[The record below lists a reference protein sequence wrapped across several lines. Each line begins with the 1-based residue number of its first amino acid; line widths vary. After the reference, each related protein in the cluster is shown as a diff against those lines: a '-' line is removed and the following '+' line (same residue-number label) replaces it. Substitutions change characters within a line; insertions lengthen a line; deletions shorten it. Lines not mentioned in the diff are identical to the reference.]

1 MRKVAYIGVKF
12 DENEEIREFNLNLPA
27 TTEILSSRRLLK
39 AKYNFLQ
46 LCYAYH
52 VESLEEEIIDSW
64 KSFKFFIISTTVTDF
79 DTSNLKHINDIKVN
93 SNEFKVYYT
102 TN

>member
-1 MRKVAYIGVKF
+1 MKKVAYIGIKF
-12 DENEEIREFNLNLPA
+12 DEKEPIREFNLNLPA
-27 TTEILSSRRLLK
+27 TTEVLSSRRILK

-64 KSFKFFIISTTVTDF
+64 KNFKFFIISTTVTDF
-79 DTSNLKHINDIKVN
+79 DTSNLNYINTIKVN
-93 SNEFKVYYT
+93 TTEFKIYYT
-102 TN
+102 T